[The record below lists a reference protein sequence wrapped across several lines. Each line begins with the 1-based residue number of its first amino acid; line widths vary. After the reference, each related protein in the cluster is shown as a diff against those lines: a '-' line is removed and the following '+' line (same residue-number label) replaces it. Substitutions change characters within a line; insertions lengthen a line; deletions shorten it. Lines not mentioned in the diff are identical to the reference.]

1 LSKIKKVLITA
12 FGDES
17 KLAIIEDDI
26 ADPGAGEVQIA
37 VEYTIVAG
45 SDVNMRRGT
54 YPFQKKAPLTPGY
67 SVLGTVLINGDG
79 CQRYKIGDRVACLT
93 KYDGQ
98 AERTNQPERYLVPVP
113 EGVDPKQAVALVL
126 DWVTAYEMLHQAAH
140 VKSGQKIFVHGLSGA
155 VGIAFLTLAGLEGAQ
170 VYGTASAGKHDALRA
185 LGATPFDYAD
195 KRWIGAMQQLG
206 GVDAA
211 FDPLGYQSFD
221 ESYSILRRGGILI
234 GYGMNLPGLSKG
246 PRGSILPVMLKL
258 FSRNLAVWTGKRT
271 TFFGLTRTSKSYM
284 PDLKQLLEWL
294 KAKKISV
301 PIKAVFKLDDI
312 KAAHR
317 EYAASTGVGSIII
330 EVNREAQTAGV
341 YST

>member
-98 AERTNQPERYLVPVP
+98 AERINQPERYLVPVA

-126 DWVTAYEMLHQAAH
+126 DWVTAYEMLHQVAH
-140 VKSGQKIFVHGLSGA
+140 VKSGQIIFVHGLSGA

-185 LGATPFDYAD
+185 LGAIPFDYAD

-206 GVDAA
+206 GVDAV

-221 ESYSILRRGGILI
+221 ESYSILRRGGILV
-234 GYGMNLPGLSKG
+234 GYGMNLPGLSKS

-271 TFFGLTRTSKSYM
+271 TFFGLTRTSKSYI

-317 EYAASTGVGSIII
+317 EYAGSTGVGSIII
-330 EVNREAQTAGV
+330 EVNRT
-341 YST
+341 